1 MHRFRP
7 KAMAAENITA
17 SSKNNHLPRTLHSEK
32 TIFLLCA
39 AKKCKIRAKKV
50 FLTLDRMSAHCYT
63 GFTNELY
70 RNLSNTYL
78 IKEISS

>member
-32 TIFLLCA
+32 TIFLFCT
-39 AKKCKIRAKKV
+39 AKKCKIRTKKC
-50 FLTLDRMSAHCYT
+50 FLHLTHRLCAVI
-63 GFTNELY
+63 LV
-70 RNLSNTYL
+70 LSKVVPKL
-78 IKEISS
+78 IKKGDRA